1 MRTNVQRT
9 REKKERVKKR
19 NRKMRQWQVIESRLN
34 SDIFEN
40 QKEIRRLMVAIDK
53 INAVCDIE

>member
-1 MRTNVQRT
+1 MQRT